1 MAEFIE
7 EVLTDEW
14 EVETPTGYQSF
25 SGIGKTKEYTKW
37 IIKTANREL
46 VCADYHIVIR
56 RDLDDPICLME
67 VYTCDLQVGDM
78 IFCEGDTFE
87 EVLSVEETN
96 ESDNMYDLIDVED
109 GNLYY
114 TNGIVSH
121 NSTTTMSWALH
132 QLLFNP
138 NISIAVL
145 ANKQTTAKNLLNM
158 IKNSFEHLPKW
169 MQQGVV
175 EWNKHSIQL
184 ENGSKVTVAST
195 SSSSA
200 RGGTH
205 NVVILDEFAFVPAN
219 LAEDFFSSVFPTIS
233 AGTNT
238 KLVVISTPNGLNL
251 FYKMWMDSVNNRNT
265 YVRVEAKWNEV
276 PGRDEEFKKQIM
288 ANFAGNK
295 EARWSAEFEVEF
307 LGSDNTLLSPAALSS
322 LVYNEPVMKTTD
334 GFKIYEPPIEKHLY
348 TICVDPSQGI
358 DLDYHAVTVIDC
370 TKFPYQVVAV
380 YRNNQ
385 LSPQLLSNI
394 IHKIARQYN
403 NAYTLIENNDPTG
416 DSIATSLVEELEY
429 EQLIY
434 VSCSTQKHGQKADG
448 GFSGRSRKGVKMSY
462 QIKNYG
468 CSVLKDF
475 IENKKIIV
483 NDFDIVSEFSTFVKV
498 KNTYAASEGNHDDVV
513 MSLVVFCWLT
523 SQPFFQE
530 YTSTDVKKRLFEDKI
545 KKAEDDITLFG
556 FLEDGIEDAT
566 SRMFEEDSRSF
577 EQWLA
582 EEDTPNKPKS
592 KKMDFEW

>member
-56 RDLDDPICLME
+56 RDLDDPTCLME

-78 IFCEGDTFE
+78 IFCEGDAFE

-307 LGSDNTLLSPAALSS
+307 LGSDNTLLSPSALAS

-370 TKFPYQVVAV
+370 TKFPYKVVAV

-394 IHKIARQYN
+394 IHKIAKQYN

-429 EQLIY
+429 EHLIY

-475 IENKKIIV
+475 IENRKIIV
-483 NDFDIVSEFSTFVKV
+483 NDFDIVSEFSTFVKT

-556 FLEDGIEDAT
+556 FLEDGVDDIT
-566 SRMFEEDSRSF
+566 SRMFEEDNRSF

-582 EEDTPNKPKS
+582 EEETPNKPKS

>member
-7 EVLTDEW
+7 EVITDEW

-56 RDLDDPICLME
+56 RDLDDPTCLME

-78 IFCEGDTFE
+78 IFCEGDAFE

-307 LGSDNTLLSPAALSS
+307 LGSDNTLLSPSALAS

-370 TKFPYQVVAV
+370 TKFPYKVVAV

-394 IHKIARQYN
+394 IHKIAKQYN

-429 EQLIY
+429 EHLIY

-475 IENKKIIV
+475 IENRKIIV
-483 NDFDIVSEFSTFVKV
+483 NDFDIVSEFSTFVKT

-556 FLEDGIEDAT
+556 FLEDGVDDIT
-566 SRMFEEDSRSF
+566 SRMFEEDNRSF

-582 EEDTPNKPKS
+582 EEETPNKPKS